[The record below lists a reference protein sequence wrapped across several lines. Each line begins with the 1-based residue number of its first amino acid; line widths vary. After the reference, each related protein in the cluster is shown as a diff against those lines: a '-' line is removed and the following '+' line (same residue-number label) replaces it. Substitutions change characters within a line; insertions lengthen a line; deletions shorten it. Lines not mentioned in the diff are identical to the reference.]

1 MLCLREIYK
10 YFLIEVK
17 RLTSWLGLLMH
28 HSMNI
33 RSSIFDGSIDR
44 IFAGWKRYDIR
55 WFDRSNFRRILKG
68 SIFDEVRWFDRSNI
82 RRILKGSIF
91 DGSKF
96 DGSIDRISQGFEK
109 VRYSMRL
116 DIRRS
121 NIELFEPSN
130 IRRFSSPNLDDQML
144 KVLVFV
150 LREVHN
156 CSCFSGEVS
165 SISWET
171 TKLSY
176 PMFKACIPWIMWNQR

>member
-55 WFDRSNFRRILKG
+55 WFDRSNF
-68 SIFDEVRWFDRSNI
+68 